1 MFKRPL
7 AALLAVLLLACN
19 SNSDSGNLPPGIMAK
34 NQLAEVLT
42 DVHLLEAQKNIQ
54 TGTQYQMTSDTVI
67 RSWYRDVFRHHKTDE
82 KTFRQSL
89 KFYQEQQPAV
99 LKSIYDTVT
108 ARLNARLY

>member
-1 MFKRPL
+1 MFKRLL
-7 AALLAVLLLACN
+7 ATALIALLFACSPDYN
-19 SNSDSGNLPPGIMAK
+19 NQNPPK
-34 NQLAEVLT
+34 NTLGKEKLAEVLT
-42 DVHLLEAQKNIQ
+42 DIHLLEAQKNIQ

-82 KTFRQSL
+82 KTFRRSL
-89 KFYQEQQPAV
+89 KFYQENQPII

>member
-1 MFKRPL
+1 MLNR
-7 AALLAVLLLACN
+7 LLAVLLTAFLLACN
-19 SNSDSGNLPPGIMAK
+19 SNSQETPANVMSQKQM
-34 NQLAEVLT
+34 AEVLT

-54 TGTQYQMTSDTVI
+54 TGTQFQMTSDTVI

-82 KTFRQSL
+82 KTFRRSL